1 MRHMIAKAKQ
11 NKKQHQALVKLS
23 NILERMSKRKTN
35 KRKEMPTIFRLTQKK
50 LWKRASS
57 LLLINSDTRQSDVL
71 CMALAP
77 SFPSPE
83 ARESETIPRNLVE

>member
-35 KRKEMPTIFRLTQKK
+35 KRKDAKYFSSDPEKIMET
-50 LWKRASS
+50 S
-57 LLLINSDTRQSDVL
+57 LLITTHQFRQDVL

-83 ARESETIPRNLVE
+83 ARESETIPRNLVK